1 MLSRTVP
8 SLITY
13 PAQVPDFRQPH
24 GKRHPLLPPLL
35 TASYFSVSMTNMKK
49 RGDAQSAAKRPYQM
63 RARAEAAAETGRRIL
78 QAVIDLGPEL
88 LSDQATLDDVA
99 ERAGVTVQTV
109 LRRFGSKEGLI
120 AAAGDEVMRR
130 IESQRNEAPV
140 GGIDGAVRNLVE
152 HYEEWGDNTIRMLAQ
167 EDRYPVIR
175 VHTDK
180 GRAWHYRWVERT
192 FSPFLEERTGQER
205 ERLRAELI
213 AVCDL
218 YVWKIL
224 RRDLGLGRE
233 QTEIA
238 LVEMVTALVEKGE
251 S

>member
-1 MLSRTVP
+1 
-8 SLITY
+8 
-13 PAQVPDFRQPH
+13 
-24 GKRHPLLPPLL
+24 
-35 TASYFSVSMTNMKK
+35 MKK
-49 RGDAQSAAKRPYQM
+49 EEAEGLDRRPYRM
-63 RARAEAAAETGRRIL
+63 RARAESVAETGRRIL
-78 QAVIDLGPEL
+78 QATIELGPEV

-99 ERAGVTVQTV
+99 ARAGVTVQTV

-120 AAAGDEVMRR
+120 AAAAEEVRSR
-130 IESQRNEAPV
+130 VWSQRNEAPV
-140 GGIDGAVRNLVE
+140 GDIAGAVQNLVE
-152 HYEEWGDNTIRMLAQ
+152 HYEETGDNTLRMLAQ
-167 EDRYPVIR
+167 EERYPVIR
-175 VHTDK
+175 AYTDE
-180 GRAWHYRWVERT
+180 GRAGHYEWVERT
-192 FSPFLEERTGQER
+192 FAPSLEERAGPER

-238 LVEMVTALVEKGE
+238 LVEMLTALVGKGE